1 MKLLENTG
9 AVIGKYMALL
19 VLAAAAVS
27 LGIPAAGLWVQTAW
41 INPLLMV
48 IMFGMGM
55 TMKAEDFRVVFRHP
69 RNILLGCVS
78 QFTIMPLLAFGLG
91 KAFSLDT
98 ALLAGVILVG
108 TCPGGTAS
116 NVITYLS
123 GGDVPLSVG
132 MTSVNTLLAPVLTPA
147 ITYLFLHTSVSVD
160 VWSMFLSI
168 VQTVIIP
175 IALGLLLNRL
185 FANFSRKAVRVLPT
199 VSIFAICLIVMS
211 VVSHNAEKILTSG
224 LTVLAVVVLH
234 NLLGY
239 ACGFGLG
246 KLLRLEPA
254 RTKALTIE
262 IGMQNSGLAT
272 SLAGS
277 AFPDLAMATVPGAL
291 FSVWHNLSG
300 AVLAGVFR
308 RAGKMRNSE

>member
-1 MKLLENTG
+1 MKFLEKTG

-91 KAFSLDT
+91 KVFSLDT

-239 ACGFGLG
+239 ACGWGIG
-246 KLLRLEPA
+246 KMLKMERG
-254 RTKALTIE
+254 KAVALSVE
-262 IGMQNSGLAT
+262 IGMQNSGLAS
-272 SLAGS
+272 SLAAS
-277 AFPDLAMATVPGAL
+277 AFPDLAMATVPGAV
-291 FSVWHNLSG
+291 FSVWHNISG
-300 AVLAGVFR
+300 AVLASFFR
-308 RAGKMRNSE
+308 RRAKGAE